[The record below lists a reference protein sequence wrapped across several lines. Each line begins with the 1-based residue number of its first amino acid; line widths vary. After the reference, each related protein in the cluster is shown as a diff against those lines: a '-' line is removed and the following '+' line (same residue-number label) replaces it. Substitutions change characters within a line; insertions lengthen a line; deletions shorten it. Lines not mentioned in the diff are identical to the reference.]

1 MSTEAARVAGERSS
15 CTLGPGSPNHSLFTS
30 FLDGASPVSR
40 RKQLEISDILRVSGL
55 PADPRK
61 KVDQKL
67 ARWKN
72 ADDTIRWNSSW
83 RRASYPSSSF
93 FFDRDSGAA
102 YRWADGRGIIT
113 KQELLE
119 WGESRYGGQRV
130 TLQRVRGSESGEGRR
145 EKSEMKRACRIALFK
160 PNKICGITSQIC
172 RVVDARTFLLYI
184 CRRGNDG
191 RRGGWMYVYACV
203 CIYVCMCA
211 WREERTM
218 STADGSWGRNDV
230 RLEPGLKWENAPGNA
245 PANCQPT
252 LQRSLRIDVA
262 TVRNYSCPLLATF
275 QRIGNS
281 LWNSWNWRFAVVVEI
296 YTELTRYCHLDF
308 RHRILSLL

>member
-1 MSTEAARVAGERSS
+1 MWNYEPDLSSGRCAHVST
-15 CTLGPGSPNHSLFTS
+15 LH
-30 FLDGASPVSR
+30 
-40 RKQLEISDILRVSGL
+40 L
-55 PADPRK
+55 P
-61 KVDQKL
+61 Q
-67 ARWKN
+67 
-72 ADDTIRWNSSW
+72 
-83 RRASYPSSSF
+83 
-93 FFDRDSGAA
+93 
-102 YRWADGRGIIT
+102 
-113 KQELLE
+113 
-119 WGESRYGGQRV
+119 GQRW
-130 TLQRVRGSESGEGRR
+130 
-145 EKSEMKRACRIALFK
+145 
-160 PNKICGITSQIC
+160 
-172 RVVDARTFLLYI
+172 
-184 CRRGNDG
+184 

-308 RHRILSLL
+308 RHRNIIIIVM

>member
-1 MSTEAARVAGERSS
+1 MWNYEPDLSNGRCAHVST
-15 CTLGPGSPNHSLFTS
+15 LH
-30 FLDGASPVSR
+30 
-40 RKQLEISDILRVSGL
+40 L
-55 PADPRK
+55 P
-61 KVDQKL
+61 Q
-67 ARWKN
+67 
-72 ADDTIRWNSSW
+72 
-83 RRASYPSSSF
+83 
-93 FFDRDSGAA
+93 
-102 YRWADGRGIIT
+102 
-113 KQELLE
+113 
-119 WGESRYGGQRV
+119 GQRW
-130 TLQRVRGSESGEGRR
+130 
-145 EKSEMKRACRIALFK
+145 
-160 PNKICGITSQIC
+160 
-172 RVVDARTFLLYI
+172 
-184 CRRGNDG
+184 

-281 LWNSWNWRFAVVVEI
+281 LWNSWNGDLPWWWKYI
-296 YTELTRYCHLDF
+296 TELTRYCHLDF

>member
-1 MSTEAARVAGERSS
+1 MR
-15 CTLGPGSPNHSLFTS
+15 
-30 FLDGASPVSR
+30 
-40 RKQLEISDILRVSGL
+40 
-55 PADPRK
+55 
-61 KVDQKL
+61 
-67 ARWKN
+67 N

-184 CRRGNDG
+184 CRRGNDEEG
-191 RRGGWMYVYACV
+191 EDGCMCMRVYVYMCV
-203 CIYVCMCA
+203 CVRGEKKERCLQPMDRGEGMTCGSNRD
-211 WREERTM
+211 WSERMHREMR
-218 STADGSWGRNDV
+218 
-230 RLEPGLKWENAPGNA
+230 
-245 PANCQPT
+245 ANCQPT

-281 LWNSWNWRFAVVVEI
+281 LWNSWNGDLPWWWK
-296 YTELTRYCHLDF
+296 YTRNWLDIDTTLIFVTGYYHYCNVIKWLGWMVSKKTRSF
-308 RHRILSLL
+308 F

>member
-1 MSTEAARVAGERSS
+1 MAGERSS

-184 CRRGNDG
+184 CRRGNDEEG
-191 RRGGWMYVYACV
+191 EDGCMCMRVYVYMCV
-203 CIYVCMCA
+203 CVRGEKKERCLQPMDRGEGMTCGSNRD
-211 WREERTM
+211 WSERMHREMRLRTA
-218 STADGSWGRNDV
+218 SQPCND
-230 RLEPGLKWENAPGNA
+230 
-245 PANCQPT
+245 
-252 LQRSLRIDVA
+252 
-262 TVRNYSCPLLATF
+262 
-275 QRIGNS
+275 
-281 LWNSWNWRFAVVVEI
+281 
-296 YTELTRYCHLDF
+296 
-308 RHRILSLL
+308 LSA

>member
-1 MSTEAARVAGERSS
+1 MR
-15 CTLGPGSPNHSLFTS
+15 
-30 FLDGASPVSR
+30 
-40 RKQLEISDILRVSGL
+40 
-55 PADPRK
+55 
-61 KVDQKL
+61 
-67 ARWKN
+67 N

-172 RVVDARTFLLYI
+172 RMVDARTFLLYI

-281 LWNSWNWRFAVVVEI
+281 LWNSWNGDLPWWWK
-296 YTELTRYCHLDF
+296 YTRNWLDIATLIFVTGYYHYCNVIKWLGWMVSKKIRSF
-308 RHRILSLL
+308 F

>member
-67 ARWKN
+67 ARWEMLTTLFDGT
-72 ADDTIRWNSSW
+72 AAGGALRI
-83 RRASYPSSSF
+83 PPLLSSSTVTVE
-93 FFDRDSGAA
+93 RLIGE
-102 YRWADGRGIIT
+102 RT
-113 KQELLE
+113 E
-119 WGESRYGGQRV
+119 GESSRSKNCWSGERVDMGGQRV

-172 RVVDARTFLLYI
+172 RMVDARTFLLYI
-184 CRRGNDG
+184 CRRGNDEEG
-191 RRGGWMYVYACV
+191 EDGCMCMRVYVYMCV
-203 CIYVCMCA
+203 CVRGEKKERCLQPMDRGEGMTCGSNRD
-211 WREERTM
+211 WSERMHREMRLRTA
-218 STADGSWGRNDV
+218 SQPCND
-230 RLEPGLKWENAPGNA
+230 
-245 PANCQPT
+245 
-252 LQRSLRIDVA
+252 
-262 TVRNYSCPLLATF
+262 
-275 QRIGNS
+275 
-281 LWNSWNWRFAVVVEI
+281 
-296 YTELTRYCHLDF
+296 
-308 RHRILSLL
+308 LSA